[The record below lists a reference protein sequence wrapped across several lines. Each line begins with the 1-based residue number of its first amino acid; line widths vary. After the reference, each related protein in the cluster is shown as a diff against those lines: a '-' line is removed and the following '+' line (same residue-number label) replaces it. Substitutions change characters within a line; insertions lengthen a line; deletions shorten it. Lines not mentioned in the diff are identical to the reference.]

1 MSDGLVCDDC
11 GDDLKADTIS
21 LADASRCKDC
31 VEDDD
36 EEGE

>member
-21 LADASRCKDC
+21 HADPVRCKDC
-31 VEDDD
+31 VEEDD
-36 EEGE
+36 